1 MRGILTLLAA
11 FLLCS
16 LHPTA
21 QAQEPDN
28 KRTQADAEMKKNNFN
43 DALQLYRELLGTPAG
58 SSGDLQQAL
67 LCLQHLGKV
76 HELDTLIE
84 GAVSVQPTRFD
95 LLIAAAQGYQ
105 SAPKFGFLI
114 AGRFDRGGHRGGGE
128 YASVTARDRI
138 RSLQLLLQALQAA
151 ESDPNITNSF
161 KADAWAQVAAQISEE
176 QAAAPWKLQLLSS
189 LTILPDAE
197 PGA

>member
-1 MRGILTLLAA
+1 MSDSLVFAAQHSRFSTAHIDLREHPAPQKRLPVVPVPNIQQGSPPPVKDIPPHKSSKSADFARVSRGPAHQIPPQLDPNPLLMYHSQNPVRPIVTQGPPVMRGILTLLAA

-67 LCLQHLGKV
+67 LCLQHLG
-76 HELDTLIE
+76 
-84 GAVSVQPTRFD
+84 
-95 LLIAAAQGYQ
+95 
-105 SAPKFGFLI
+105 
-114 AGRFDRGGHRGGGE
+114 
-128 YASVTARDRI
+128 
-138 RSLQLLLQALQAA
+138 
-151 ESDPNITNSF
+151 
-161 KADAWAQVAAQISEE
+161 
-176 QAAAPWKLQLLSS
+176 
-189 LTILPDAE
+189 
-197 PGA
+197 